1 MIVKGTNIAKISQ
14 VNIWH
19 DSYVNGIEVFNGGIS
34 RGPVYGTKLKDLS
47 GKNLVTLLLDPDE
60 YIKEISGRCG
70 CWIDQLTF
78 KTTKGKSVKAGTST
92 GGSEFILAVEDQIVC
107 SLEYGINDYYL
118 QCINAVFKPLDNEQ
132 AIQNLTTDAEEIY
145 SVSRK
150 PGYKSPSTKK
160 VVCCIKQECVIKRV
174 RPGEDCRKRITKT
187 HDYPYSVHGLVKAYF
202 GDKNEWMFNG
212 SGTLIGPNT
221 VLTAA
226 HVIYNIEYGGK
237 ANSVEFIPAINK
249 NDTPYGTINAKKIF
263 FPAEFVESG
272 GQQED
277 YGILI
282 LEQEI
287 GEKTG
292 FFGISVL
299 KPEVLM
305 KKKYYLYGYPG
316 DLSKTYDEMWG
327 TDLAL
332 VKVEDDR
339 IYYQVDTNE
348 GQSGSTIYYEK
359 DGNYFVV
366 GVHTGGDEKGNL
378 NVGVLLTEERARK
391 IKDWEKEKD
400 SPVKLEGT
408 HPYLQDS
415 KNFMN
420 MEIKKTN
427 YTYKL
432 ILLSHISYYLWEGEN
447 PSSKGRVEVALNSIK
462 NKYLNCMMSNL
473 VYLDSN
479 DEMFAVIDDVEKE
492 VFIVFRGTELTSI
505 SDLLNDAKILLL
517 KDYTSF
523 KYKRVKKFVT
533 DNVLNKVR
541 IRENEESKKYKI
553 YTTGHSLGGL
563 VAEHIAWEN
572 RKEGFKCESF
582 NAAFPRLISGL
593 IKNGISSLFG
603 WGDEYSDNII
613 SYHINGD
620 RISNGTHYGQRRD
633 LDPNNG
639 LKSHKLDNFLCF
651 VKKYEK
657 EKGNMR
663 PFNSGFTQE
672 SSLIHDNSVSQICSV
687 CKKEIFGEE
696 GNICIKKETFHETCF
711 SLFVGSI
718 FVNCAIG
725 GKEDK
730 ILAEMVELII
740 NWHKSYQISIENPNQ
755 NTRKAY
761 LGSRMLNLF
770 DRKLPPWSKESSITI
785 SHWGVNVD
793 GHLIDLSAK
802 ELSGSECV
810 VRVDQESIKENWDWD
825 KPIEI
830 DKSLDQVITI
840 AQKIYEEK
848 FKDKYHLFRNNCLD
862 FANALLNEIAP
873 VNTTKEKTTAK
884 LIFPYKIP
892 ETDYTLKVLCKEDI
906 PAAIGVLAG
915 SNIDH
920 EPLVSWAKTTYG
932 EEYKSLMKLY
942 QEPLSKGPSLSVI
955 ITNSS
960 NEIIDVSIMIPL
972 NLEFKN
978 LEGSAAA
985 CLSVAQ
991 MNRYVEHYRKSN
1003 LEGKCAQLLGYGVSE
1018 KASGK
1023 GFARYLSLGVASLAA
1038 ENGFTWFMTLCS
1050 NAFSADIAIKMGL
1063 KKVDETIY
1071 DEFLYN
1077 GEKPFAVLD
1086 EFFTKKLNER
1096 LPDRQLKSSAK
1107 SLITFEGKTE
1117 DILKI

>member
-14 VNIWH
+14 INIWH
-19 DSYVNGIEVFNGGIS
+19 DSYVNGIEVFYGGIS

-47 GKNLVTLLLDPDE
+47 DKNLVTLPLDPDE

-70 CWIDQLTF
+70 CWIDQLAF

-92 GGSEFILAVEDQIVC
+92 GGADFILAVEDQIVF
-107 SLEYGINDYYL
+107 SLEYGVNDIYL
-118 QCINAVFKPLDNEQ
+118 QCINAVFKPLANEQ
-132 AIQNLTTDAEEIY
+132 TNLTTDAEEIY

-150 PGYKSPSTKK
+150 PGYKSEITKK
-160 VVCCIKQECVIKRV
+160 VVWATKECVLKRV
-174 RPGEDCRKRITKT
+174 NLGQERRTRINTT
-187 HDYPYSVHGLVKAYF
+187 HDYPYSVHGLIKAYF
-202 GDKNEWMFNG
+202 GEKNEWISYG

-226 HVIYNIEYGGK
+226 HVIYNFGGK
-237 ANSVEFIPAINK
+237 ANYVEFIPAINK
-249 NDTPYGTINAKKIF
+249 NDTPYGIINAKKIF
-263 FPAEFVESG
+263 YPAEFVESEG
-272 GQQED
+272 ANED

-282 LEQEI
+282 LDQEI

-299 KPEVLM
+299 KPEMLK
-305 KKKYYLYGYPG
+305 KKKYYLYGYPE
-316 DLSKTYDEMWG
+316 DLCPNYDEMWG
-327 TDLAL
+327 ANFPID
-332 VKVEDDR
+332 KVEEDN
-339 IYYQVDTNE
+339 IYYRVDTYG
-348 GQSGSTIYYEK
+348 GQSGSAIYYEK

-366 GVHTGGDEKGNL
+366 GVHTGGDDKGDY
-378 NVGVLLTEERARK
+378 NVGILLTEKRIRC
-391 IKDWEKEKD
+391 IKEWEKEKD

-408 HPYLQDS
+408 QPIIQDN

-432 ILLSHISYYLWEGEN
+432 ILLSNISYYLWEGEN
-447 PSSKGRVEVALNSIK
+447 PSTKGRVEVALNSIK
-462 NKYLNCMMSNL
+462 KKYINCKMSNL
-473 VYLDSN
+473 EYLDSN
-479 DEMFAVIDDVEKE
+479 DEMFAVIDGIDKE

-533 DNVLNKVR
+533 DNVLNIVR
-541 IRENEESKKYKI
+541 KRENVESKKYKI

-639 LKSHKLDNFLCF
+639 LKSHKLDNFMYF

-663 PFNSGFTQE
+663 PFKSGFTTE

-687 CKKEIFGEE
+687 CKKAISGEE
-696 GNICIKKETFHETCF
+696 GNICIKKEAFHETCF

-718 FVNCAIG
+718 FVNCATG

-740 NWHKSYQISIENPNQ
+740 NWHRNYQISIENPTQ
-755 NTRKAY
+755 NTKKAY

-785 SHWGVNVD
+785 SHWGVNFD

-802 ELSGSECV
+802 ELSGSECI

-830 DKSLDQVITI
+830 DKSFDQVITI
-840 AQKIYEEK
+840 AHKIYEEK
-848 FKDKYHLFRNNCLD
+848 FKDKYHLFKNNCLD

-873 VNTTKEKTTAK
+873 VNTIKEKTTAK

-932 EEYKSLMKLY
+932 EEYKSLMNLY

-955 ITNSS
+955 ITNTS

-985 CLSVAQ
+985 YLSVAQ

-1063 KKVDETIY
+1063 KKVEETIY

-1077 GEKPFAVLD
+1077 VEKPFAGLD
-1086 EFFTKKLNER
+1086 AFFTKKLNER